1 MHEFYHRGV
10 VIVLM
15 WCHDWPI
22 ETKEMDMT
30 DYNSMKADEYAQRQ
44 GGMDDIDNDVVDMS
58 VIVESELPD
67 WVDLG
72 ARDYLGDLIWDE
84 AKRRVMQAIKE
95 RNEP

>member
-44 GGMDDIDNDVVDMS
+44 GEMDDIDNDVVDMS